1 MTTPSETST
10 RARQEP
16 FRLLVVAAEEIAGPE
31 IAEAVAQRVRGDRSE
46 VRLISPA
53 VDQSPLEH
61 AMGDVDEAT
70 EQARGRAERSAA
82 ALNASG
88 LEVAAE
94 VGDPDLRLA
103 IQDALQSFA
112 ADEIVIVAH
121 RDGGPYLE
129 RQGIEES
136 ERDFEPPI
144 TELYVEAAGAGPRVA
159 EVERKP
165 AGQPVAD
172 PGEAESRSRNLPPF
186 SARDLL
192 GIVVAI
198 VGTIV
203 LVILAATGDDNLN
216 STGGF
221 GTDDGGF
228 TQQSARILIAGVF
241 GLINLAHVV
250 GLVLFQAGPYRG
262 FARDLFARMSLYGT
276 PVAII
281 VCLILL

>member
-1 MTTPSETST
+1 MATST
-10 RARQEP
+10 DTEAPVRGQP
-16 FRLLVVAAEEIAGPE
+16 FRLLVVAAEEIGSPDV
-31 IAEAVAQRVRGDRSE
+31 AETVLERIRGERAE
-46 VRLISPA
+46 VRLIAPA

-70 EQARGRAERSAA
+70 EQARGRATRSAA
-82 ALNASG
+82 ILGASG
-88 LEVAAE
+88 VDVAAE
-94 VGDPDLRLA
+94 VGDSDLRLA

-136 ERDFEPPI
+136 ERDFDPPI
-144 TELYVEAAGAGPRVA
+144 TELYIETGTAPRVA

-165 AGQPVAD
+165 AGQPAAD
-172 PGEAESRSRNLPPF
+172 PGEAEPRSRNLPPF

-203 LVILAATGDDNLN
+203 LVILAATGDDSLN
-216 STGGF
+216 SNGGF

-228 TQQSARILIAGVF
+228 TEQSARILIAGVF

-262 FARDLFARMSLYGT
+262 FARDFFAKASLFGT
-276 PVAII
+276 PLAII
-281 VCLILL
+281 ACLILL